1 MTRQEDYDKAYM
13 AMADDFGQLS
23 HAVRAKVGCVI
34 VSDKGQII
42 SQGYNGTPSG
52 RDNSCEYVG
61 EDGELHTKTEV
72 LHAESNA
79 ITKCAK
85 WGSTT
90 DGATMYVTL
99 SPCLECSKLI
109 IQSGI
114 RRVVYKNL
122 YRNGEGLSLL
132 SDLGIKVE
140 KIQ

>member
-1 MTRQEDYDKAYM
+1 MTRQEEKDRAYM

-23 HAVRAKVGCVI
+23 HAIRAKVGCVI

-61 EDGELHTKTEV
+61 EDGELHTKAEV

-122 YRNGEGLSLL
+122 YRNGEGLKLL

>member
-1 MTRQEDYDKAYM
+1 MLGKPKYKL
-13 AMADDFGQLS
+13 G
-23 HAVRAKVGCVI
+23 
-34 VSDKGQII
+34 
-42 SQGYNGTPSG
+42 
-52 RDNSCEYVG
+52 DNVCEYVG
-61 EDGELHTKTEV
+61 EDGELHTKAEV

-114 RRVVYKNL
+114 RRVVYKDL

>member
-1 MTRQEDYDKAYM
+1 MTRQEEKDRAYM

-52 RDNSCEYVG
+52 RDNACEYVG
-61 EDGELHTKTEV
+61 EDGELHTKAEV

-122 YRNGEGLSLL
+122 YRNGEGLKLL